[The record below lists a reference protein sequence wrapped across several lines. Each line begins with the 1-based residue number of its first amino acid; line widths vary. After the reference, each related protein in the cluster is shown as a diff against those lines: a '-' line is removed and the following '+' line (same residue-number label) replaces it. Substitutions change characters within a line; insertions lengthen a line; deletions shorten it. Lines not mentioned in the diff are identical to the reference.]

1 MNCRIPTGVSSI
13 GWLELGPEPKC
24 MFDIVAICTY
34 TKNIILVT
42 HTHTQTP
49 QNSIVATS
57 PSGPLGTRNDECDR
71 K

>member
-1 MNCRIPTGVSSI
+1 MS
-13 GWLELGPEPKC
+13 
-24 MFDIVAICTY
+24 DIVAICTY
-34 TKNIILVT
+34 TKNIIVVT